1 MGGSDHHSV
10 NRLKGRYFTVEIA
23 GDVDHYTPADHVAEN
38 TAANALPTTKAAS
51 LIKERAHMRWK
62 AIAMMLGERHVPVV
76 RDLVG
81 TGRGDDVPATS
92 LDFVVSY
99 DREDYIITFDEE
111 NSDIPMGPASAFN
124 PGWTDGVEFTEATE
138 AEVIQRTWERGS
150 GETMACGTGASAVC
164 VAGFLTGKTNRE
176 LLVHLSGGDLEI
188 HYNEEDNHI
197 YKFGPAQE
205 VFQGT
210 WEH

>member
-138 AEVIQRTWERGS
+138 AEVIQRYISRIIIRTWVEKRQIYDP
-150 GETMACGTGASAVC
+150 T
-164 VAGFLTGKTNRE
+164 AGLTGTTPIDVANP
-176 LLVHLSGGDLEI
+176 
-188 HYNEEDNHI
+188 
-197 YKFGPAQE
+197 GPSIE
-205 VFQGT
+205 VVTVPAAEASITAADSNVAVTQVV
-210 WEH
+210 